1 MIVEDAGGLGAP
13 LDWSSNYADLARIL
27 GLELIL
33 VVPNHPGFISA
44 AALSLDYAARRG
56 IPVRGC
62 IVNGIDRAAS
72 ETVHRDA
79 DFIVRATGARCLGT
93 VRYKEPLALN
103 IVERLL

>member
-1 MIVEDAGGLGAP
+1 M
-13 LDWSSNYADLARIL
+13 L

-33 VVPNHPGFISA
+33 VVANHPGFISA

-56 IPVRGC
+56 IPIRGC

-72 ETVHRDA
+72 ETVQRDG
-79 DFIVRATGARCLGT
+79 DFIVHATGARCLGT
-93 VRYKEPLALN
+93 VRFKEPLALD